1 MPKIWLILNITS
13 SFSLFFLQLTKNIYI
28 ISTYFRVKGGNSSM
42 AKTVVRENESLDDAL
57 RRFKRQVSRTGTLA
71 EARKRE
77 FYVKPGLKR
86 KLKSE
91 AARKNNK
98 GKR

>member
-1 MPKIWLILNITS
+1 MIFCYYQCIITHV
-13 SFSLFFLQLTKNIYI
+13 FG
-28 ISTYFRVKGGNSSM
+28 ISKGGKFNM

>member
-1 MPKIWLILNITS
+1 
-13 SFSLFFLQLTKNIYI
+13 
-28 ISTYFRVKGGNSSM
+28 M

-86 KLKSE
+86 KMKSE
-91 AARKNNK
+91 AARRNVVDKIYF
-98 GKR
+98 

>member
-1 MPKIWLILNITS
+1 MMNEAVMNMIRIDKIKDTIAEIDIKESDKAIILNLIA
-13 SFSLFFLQLTKNIYI
+13 L
-28 ISTYFRVKGGNSSM
+28 NSS
-42 AKTVVRENESLDDAL
+42 KSL
-57 RRFKRQVSRTGTLA
+57 GT
-71 EARKRE
+71 
-77 FYVKPGLKR
+77 LKR